1 MFFETIFKIKTVR
14 RLVATLTGRVLSIRD
29 HAVHARQP
37 EMQDFD
43 TLNASEKKAAIV
55 YDVHDVVPF
64 RLLIRLRQISGR
76 ILESVYIARATDG
89 TAYNTSF
96 QQICALSDEVRN
108 LLFAWRTDFRAANL
122 GACKESS
129 LLNIEYCNLQLLLN
143 RPNPTFMLPSRPMLD
158 VCSEAVSE
166 AMREWSSIESTFGI
180 TAICRGFR
188 QFHTIL
194 LVGLAGLYCDWYVI
208 NPIELADYG

>member
-1 MFFETIFKIKTVR
+1 M
-14 RLVATLTGRVLSIRD
+14 
-29 HAVHARQP
+29 HARQP

-43 TLNASEKKAAIV
+43 TLSTSEAKVANFYGIHNV
-55 YDVHDVVPF
+55 MPF

-76 ILESVYIARATDG
+76 ILESVYIARAADG
-89 TAYNTSF
+89 TAFDTSF
-96 QQICALSDEVRN
+96 QQICMLSDEVRS

-129 LLNIEYCNLQLLLN
+129 TLNIEYCNLQLLLN

-158 VCSEAVSE
+158 ICSEAVSE
-166 AMREWSSIESTFGI
+166 AMREWSDIESTFGI

-188 QFHTIL
+188 QFHSIL
-194 LVGLAGLYCDWYVI
+194 LVGLAGLYYDWYVI
-208 NPIELADYG
+208 TSIGFVRSG

>member
-1 MFFETIFKIKTVR
+1 MRRWPKTDIVR

-37 EMQDFD
+37 EAQDFD
-43 TLNASEKKAAIV
+43 TLSTSETKIAPFYSA
-55 YDVHDVVPF
+55 HNVVPF
-64 RLLIRLRQISGR
+64 QLLIRLRQISGR
-76 ILESVYIARATDG
+76 ILESVYIARAADG
-89 TAYNTSF
+89 TAFNTSF
-96 QQICALSDEVRN
+96 QQICMLSDEVRS

-122 GACKESS
+122 GTCKESS

-158 VCSEAVSE
+158 ICSEAVSE
-166 AMREWSSIESTFGI
+166 SMQEWSNIESMFGI

-188 QFHTIL
+188 QFHSVL
-194 LVGLAGLYCDWYVI
+194 LVGLAGLYYDW
-208 NPIELADYG
+208 